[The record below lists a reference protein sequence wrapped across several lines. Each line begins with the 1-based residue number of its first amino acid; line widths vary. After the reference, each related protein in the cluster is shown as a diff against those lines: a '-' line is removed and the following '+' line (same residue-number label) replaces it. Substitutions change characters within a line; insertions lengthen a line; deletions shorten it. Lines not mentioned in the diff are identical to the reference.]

1 MIDRFGLIPD
11 QTKNLFEST
20 SLRIFAEKFG
30 IIKINIFDEKTE
42 ITLNNNS
49 TIEAIKIINL
59 IQKQPLIYQLKNQNT
74 IVINESMEPDM
85 SRISKISKLLSAI
98 A

>member
-1 MIDRFGLIPD
+1 MIDRFGLLPD

-30 IIKINIFDEKTE
+30 IKKINIFDEKTE

-49 TIEAIKIINL
+49 TIEAIKIIDL
-59 IQKQPLIYQLKNQNT
+59 IQKKPSIYQLKNQDT
-74 IVINESMEPDM
+74 LIFKEAMDHSIT
-85 SRISKISKLLSAI
+85 RIEKVKELLTSLV
-98 A
+98 